1 MKNIELFNVYV
12 AKIFDKL
19 YNEFPLGVDIEVCKF
34 IDKDIDPFSLEV
46 PKECKILEYTFYFL
60 RDEGFIRFKEG
71 NNHYFL
77 DVVLTSKALML
88 LKQTPKSVKENI
100 SIIDT
105 IKHWLKEGNL
115 ELVRKS
121 VDMFFKMILE

>member
-12 AKIFDKL
+12 AKIFDRL
-19 YNEFPLGVDIEVCKF
+19 YEEFPLGVDIEICKF
-34 IDKDIDPFSLEV
+34 VDKEIDPFSLEV
-46 PKECKILEYTFYFL
+46 PKECEILEHTFYFL

-77 DVVLTSKALML
+77 GVTLTSKALTL

-100 SIIDT
+100 SIIET
-105 IKHWLKEGNL
+105 IKHWLREGNM

>member
-19 YNEFPLGVDIEVCKF
+19 YSEFPLGVDIEVCKF
-34 IDKDIDPFSLEV
+34 IDKEINPFNLET
-46 PKECKILEYTFYFL
+46 PKECEILEHTFYFL
-60 RDEGFIRFKEG
+60 KDEGFIAYKEG

-77 DVVLTSKALML
+77 NVRLTSKALML
-88 LKQTPKSVKENI
+88 LKQTPKSIKENI
-100 SIIDT
+100 SIIET
-105 IKHWLKEGNL
+105 IKHWLREGNL